1 MIKHSSKV
9 KVDDLQGLILVTS
22 VVASATDKSEELSE
36 ESQVGKLTRCCKVNC
51 ARHGGLM
58 ISAMDTG
65 SVGPDSC
72 PARGSKL
79 CS

>member
-36 ESQVGKLTRCCKVNC
+36 ESQVKLTPLPFAQGDKSWRLEKLGHL
-51 ARHGGLM
+51 A
-58 ISAMDTG
+58 
-65 SVGPDSC
+65 
-72 PARGSKL
+72 SKGIEN
-79 CS
+79 

>member
-36 ESQVGKLTRCCKVNC
+36 ESQVKLTPLSFSHEDKSWRLEKLGHL
-51 ARHGGLM
+51 A
-58 ISAMDTG
+58 
-65 SVGPDSC
+65 
-72 PARGSKL
+72 SK
-79 CS
+79 